1 MSKSLKSMTSIER
14 DKAIDRRL
22 KEAKGGNGYWAAVDA
37 DKKRKGGKS

>member
-1 MSKSLKSMTSIER
+1 MSKSLKSMLTAVR

-22 KEAKGGNGYWAAVDA
+22 KEKKGGNGYWAAVDA